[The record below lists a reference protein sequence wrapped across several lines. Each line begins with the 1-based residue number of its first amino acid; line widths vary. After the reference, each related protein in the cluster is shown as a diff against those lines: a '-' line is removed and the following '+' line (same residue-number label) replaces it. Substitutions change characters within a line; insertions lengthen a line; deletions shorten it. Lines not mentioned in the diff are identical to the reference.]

1 MNLLSLRA
9 YARHRGVTLRAVQK
23 AIESGRIATVKDDKG
38 RPKIDQA
45 AADKSWQEMTDPAMQ
60 REKPAAAAPPS
71 PAPEPTR
78 QASSTRGDYP
88 DDQDPDYSN
97 DDPDDESGEEADG
110 PGAVFARARAKK
122 EKFKAELERLNY
134 LKRAGELVEVE
145 KVKSETFNLTRKT
158 RDALL
163 NVPSRIASELAAESD
178 PVQIHNILTEAIVR
192 ALEELVS
199 ASGSK

>member
-9 YARHRGVTLRAVQK
+9 YAKHRGVTLRAVQK
-23 AIESGRIATVKDDKG
+23 AIESGRILTVKDDQG
-38 RPKIDQA
+38 RPKINPEES
-45 AADKSWQEMTDPAMQ
+45 DKRWAEMTDPAMQ
-60 REKPAAAAPPS
+60 REKPATAA
-71 PAPEPTR
+71 PAPEPVR
-78 QASSTRGDYP
+78 QASPTRGDYP

>member
-1 MNLLSLRA
+1 MKYLSLRA
-9 YARHRGVTLRAVQK
+9 YAKHRGVTLRAVQK
-23 AIESGRIATVKDDKG
+23 AIESGRILTVKDDQG
-38 RPKIDQA
+38 RPKINPEES
-45 AADKSWQEMTDPAMQ
+45 DKRWAEMTDPAMQ
-60 REKPAAAAPPS
+60 REKPAASAATPAAP
-71 PAPEPTR
+71 
-78 QASSTRGDYP
+78 TRGDYP

-192 ALEELVS
+192 ALEELVN